1 MKRLTIKIQV
11 SLKPKGE
18 YNLYSC
24 IQSSDGTG
32 KRIEVSDFISSFD
45 KEAHADLS
53 DIVKELLDE
62 YKD

>member
-1 MKRLTIKIQV
+1 MQV
-11 SLKPKGE
+11 DLKPKGE

-24 IQSSDGTG
+24 IQSSDGNG
-32 KRIEVSDFISSFD
+32 KRIEVSDFLSSFC

-53 DIVKELLDE
+53 DIVKEILDE